1 VTEDLGDRLEPAL
14 AREEYLGEAVWTR
27 ECDRIFGR
35 TWCAV
40 GREEDLAAAGAYLR
54 IEVAGESILVTRDP
68 SGALHAFFNVC
79 RHRGAELVDSCGDSC
94 GTFGNAIRCPY
105 HAWTYA
111 LDGRLRRAPFLG
123 AVSDTDAGAFALAAV
138 SVDAWGGFVFVN
150 LAPAPDTTLL
160 EQLGEVPGRVTRYPL
175 AEVRRGAR
183 VVYEVAANW
192 KVLAENYNECY
203 HCGPVHPELC
213 ELVPSFR
220 RAGGDGLEWERG
232 IPHREGAYTF
242 TTTGTTSR
250 APFPDLDEDERVRH
264 KGELAF
270 PNLLL
275 SLSCDH
281 VASFVLT
288 PRAPGHTTVEFD
300 LLFHPDAIAATG
312 FDASDAFDLWD
323 LTNRQDWAIC
333 ESVQRGM
340 ASRGFTQGWFAP
352 MEDPS
357 LDLSAWYQP
366 RMRDDP

>member
-1 VTEDLGDRLEPAL
+1 MADDLSDRLERAL
-14 AREEYLGEAVWTR
+14 PREDYLDAAVWDR
-27 ECDRIFGR
+27 ECARIFGG

-40 GREEDLAAAGAYLR
+40 GRAEDVAEAGAYLR
-54 IEVAGESILVTRDP
+54 AEVGGESVVVTRDA
-68 SGALHAFFNVC
+68 GGGWHGFYNVC
-79 RHRGAELVDSCGDSC
+79 RHRGAEIVDPGLPPC

-105 HAWTYA
+105 HSWTYA

-123 AVSDTDAGAFALAAV
+123 PVSDADATAFALSPVAV
-138 SVDAWGGFVFVN
+138 DTWGGYLFVH
-150 LAPAPDTTLL
+150 LDPSPTTTLA
-160 EQLGEVPGRVTRYPL
+160 EQLGDVPARVARYPL
-175 AEVRRGAR
+175 TDVRSGAR
-183 VVYEVAANW
+183 AVYEVAANW

-220 RAGGDGLEWERG
+220 RGGGDELDWERG

-242 TTTGTTSR
+242 TRTGTTTR
-250 APFPDLDEDERVRH
+250 APFPDLDADERERH
-264 KGELAF
+264 KGELVF

-281 VASFVLT
+281 VASFLLT
-288 PRAPGHTTVEFD
+288 PRGPDRTTIEFD
-300 LLFHPDAIAATG
+300 LLFHPDEIASPA
-312 FDASDAFDLWD
+312 FDPSDAFDLWD
-323 LTNRQDWAIC
+323 VVNRQDWSIC

-357 LDLSAWYQP
+357 LDLRAWYEP
-366 RMRDDP
+366 RMTDPQ